1 MSFPKTQP
9 KMEEQPLDEI
19 DQLIRWAL
27 LDAVA
32 SEEPSPQVWQDI
44 KARLMT
50 RSRDMPSQ
58 SGVERLWRQFASALK
73 AWTSA
78 VLAPSEANW
87 DPRFAPQT
95 RSYLIW
101 RESLLLSMMPT
112 TAAII
117 H

>member
-32 SEEPSPQVWQDI
+32 GEEPSPQVWQDI
-44 KARLMT
+44 KARVMT
-50 RSRDMPSQ
+50 RSRAIPSQ
-58 SGVERLWRQFASALK
+58 SGVERPWRQFVSALK
-73 AWTSA
+73 AWTLGI
-78 VLAPSEANW
+78 LAPAEANW
-87 DPRFAPQT
+87 DPRLAPRA

>member
-9 KMEEQPLDEI
+9 EMEEQPLDEM

-32 SEEPSPQVWQDI
+32 GEEPSPQVWQDI
-44 KARLMT
+44 KARVMT
-50 RSRDMPSQ
+50 RSRAMPSQ
-58 SGVERLWRQFASALK
+58 SGVEPPWRQFASALK

-78 VLAPSEANW
+78 VLAPAEASW
-87 DPRFAPQT
+87 DPRLVPRE

-101 RESLLLSMMPT
+101 RENLLLSMMPT
-112 TAAII
+112 SVAII
-117 H
+117 Y

>member
-1 MSFPKTQP
+1 MSFPKTQL

-50 RSRDMPSQ
+50 RSRTMPSQ
-58 SGVERLWRQFASALK
+58 SGGERSWRQFASALK
-73 AWTSA
+73 DWT
-78 VLAPSEANW
+78 LGILTPSEANW
-87 DPRFAPQT
+87 DPRLASRE

-101 RESLLLSMMPT
+101 RENLSLLVMSMAVRMVY
-112 TAAII
+112 
-117 H
+117 

>member
-1 MSFPKTQP
+1 MSFPKTQL

-32 SEEPSPQVWQDI
+32 GEEPSPQVWQGI
-44 KARLMT
+44 KAGVMT
-50 RSRDMPSQ
+50 RSRAMSSQ
-58 SGVERLWRQFASALK
+58 SGAERPWRQFASILR

-78 VLAPSEANW
+78 VLASSEANW
-87 DPRFAPQT
+87 DPLLAPRE

-101 RESLLLSMMPT
+101 RENLLLSMMPT

-117 H
+117 Y

>member
-1 MSFPKTQP
+1 MSFPKTQL

-44 KARLMT
+44 KAGLMT
-50 RSRDMPSQ
+50 RSRTMPSQ
-58 SGVERLWRQFASALK
+58 SGAEHLRRQFASALK
-73 AWTSA
+73 AW
-78 VLAPSEANW
+78 VLAVFAPLEVSW
-87 DPRFAPQT
+87 DPRLAARE

-101 RESLLLSMMPT
+101 RENLSLLVMPM
-112 TAAII
+112 AVRMVY
-117 H
+117 